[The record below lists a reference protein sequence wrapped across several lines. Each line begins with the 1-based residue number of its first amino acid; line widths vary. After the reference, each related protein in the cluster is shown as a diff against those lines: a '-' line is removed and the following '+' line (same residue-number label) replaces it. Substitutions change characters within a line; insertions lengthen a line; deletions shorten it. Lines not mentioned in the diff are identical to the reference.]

1 MAAVFLTLFHRK
13 YLDLNEWPAL
23 AMFRNGLMVSFTED
37 VQAATEK
44 QLADWLTA
52 ESTLKI
58 IGVIDEVK
66 LHFSLQMTFIYASLP
81 GQP

>member
-1 MAAVFLTLFHRK
+1 MVKLLARYKIIFIKKTCS
-13 YLDLNEWPAL
+13 DLNEWPAL

-44 QLADWLTA
+44 QLNDWLTA

-58 IGVIDEVK
+58 IGIIDEVK
-66 LHFSLQMTFIYASLP
+66 TVSNYKR
-81 GQP
+81 